1 MLDEVPLG
9 WRTRPVEVNVTSF
22 VTQWI
27 AGARPNAGFAI
38 ANQSDIQRMRYD
50 VIPHDNDAQLT
61 WYGNF
66 RLRILYNVPD
76 NPRTPPP

>member
-1 MLDEVPLG
+1 MPLG
-9 WRTRPVEVNVTSF
+9 RRARSVEVNVTSF

-27 AGARPNAGFAI
+27 TGTRPNAGFAI

-50 VIPHDNDAQLT
+50 VISHDNDAQLA

-66 RLRILYNVPD
+66 RLRVLYNVPD